1 MSILP
6 SWSPYFQNAVRI
18 QGRQAQVKKQVARQE
33 RGDFLLRSEV
43 TDGEETHEVTI
54 SPDGK
59 HAVAECD
66 CDVFEAGQF
75 CTHIWAALLDL
86 NHAPPENPEEPRIRN
101 LAKLRLRAPKARKR
115 DRGEVRS
122 DNVSGFGDGQ
132 ESAWQ
137 SRMSML
143 RPDGDAARPGPMQ
156 ALAAMQRQ
164 VCYVI
169 PPRASARARG
179 LVVELTERTASA
191 TGWSKPKP
199 LKLGAENLDE
209 LAHPVDRELGAL
221 LLGAT
226 RVVED
231 DTRQVR
237 MAGGPGP
244 QSTFRLAAGA
254 QRSLL
259 RRMISTGRCFI
270 ELNEGGD
277 VPRLRLVKWDDGPR
291 TDDSPA
297 PGEHAA
303 AVAGSSTAWV
313 PWLTGRPGDGELRLD
328 LQLRRAGRRVP
339 VTAPLLALGGPDGLV
354 IFKEHPDKPKDQVL
368 PGPGQNVAWAAPLDD
383 HEAAAWIQQFR
394 DARYQEDAEVEG
406 LKNDVRGGMRVPE
419 DEVQRFIERLYLLP
433 QLPELDLP
441 DDLGHA
447 EQRVDPRPMLE
458 LFSPGTVQAQE
469 LGATGK
475 TTLAARIYFDYGGL
489 RVSPGRPGRFVP
501 VAADTTV
508 PRTADAGGNEAKSGE
523 SGDADSDNGLDAN
536 EAADAK
542 ALSATETGG
551 TSEDGQRRLI
561 RRNFRL
567 EREAIEQTAGLGL
580 SSPASGED
588 DALVIA
594 SKHVPHLVS
603 VLLARGWGI
612 TADQKLMRAGGPPA
626 LTITSGIDWFELRGS
641 VTYEH
646 QDGTKQEV
654 TLPEILEAVRQG
666 RSMIELD
673 DGTQGLLPENWL
685 AEHGLLT
692 NMGESHEDHL
702 RFKASQA
709 ALLDTLVDE
718 EELDAYDDTFAKARE
733 QVKQF
738 DGIHP
743 AQPTDQFRGELRA
756 YQATGL
762 GWFNFLRQFG
772 MGGVLADDM
781 GLGKTIQ
788 VLAML
793 AGRKAELEKEMEK
806 PENAGAKKG
815 AAKKKRFGKPS
826 LIVAPRSVIFNWLD
840 EAEKFTPH
848 LKVLAY
854 SGPDRQKNL
863 KKLDHYDLVVTS
875 FGLMR
880 RDAEALQATEFD
892 YVVLDEAQAI
902 KNPSSQSA
910 KAARTL
916 NAEHRLAL
924 TGTPVENHLGDLWSI
939 FEYLNPGML
948 GSNARF
954 ADLVRGA
961 AGSVGADSVSDAP
974 GSTTAALTG
983 AQAAA
988 ADAAAE
994 NEFGDADADESASDL
1009 QEKKPSDKTPLQQLA
1024 SALRPFI
1031 LRRTKKQV
1039 LTDLP
1044 PKTEQ
1049 TILCEMDKAQRKVY
1063 DDLRNYYR
1071 GSLMSQLDADGAT
1084 SSRKGLGKNAFMVLE
1099 ALLRLRQAACHPAL
1113 IKKEGIDTD
1122 APSAKLDQLMNMIG
1136 DIQAEGGK
1144 ALVFSQFTSMLHL
1157 VQERFE
1163 AAGINHTYL
1172 DGQTR
1177 NRRQV
1182 VEDFQTDPDLTAFLI
1197 SLKAGGT
1204 GLNLTKAEYVFILDP
1219 WWNPAVEAQAI
1230 DRAHRIGQE
1239 KPVFAYRMICED
1251 TVEQRI
1257 LELQKRK
1264 RDLAEAVVG
1273 GEENLLSK
1281 MTRGDLEQLLS

>member
-1 MSILP
+1 M
-6 SWSPYFQNAVRI
+6 RI
-18 QGRQAQVKKQVARQE
+18 QGRQAQVKKQVQRQD
-33 RGDFLLRSEV
+33 RGEYLLRAVV
-43 TDGEETHEVTI
+43 TDGDQKHEVTI

-86 NHAPPENPEEPRIRN
+86 NHDPPEDPEEPRIRN
-101 LAKLRLRAPKARKR
+101 LSKLRLRAPKARKR
-115 DRGEVRS
+115 DRGEVRTE
-122 DNVSGFGDGQ
+122 NVSGFGEGQ

-143 RPDGDAARPGPMQ
+143 RPDGETSRPGPLA

-179 LVVELTERTASA
+179 LVIELTERTASA

-199 LKLGAENLDE
+199 LKLGSDNLDE
-209 LAHPVDRELGAL
+209 LAHPVDRELGGL

-231 DTRQVR
+231 DLRQVR
-237 MAGGPGP
+237 IPSATPA
-244 QSTFRLAAGA
+244 QSTFRLAGGA

-259 RRMISTGRCFI
+259 RRMIETGRCFVD
-270 ELNEGGD
+270 LNEGGD
-277 VPRLRLVKWDDGPR
+277 VPRLRLLRWDEAQRGDTAG
-291 TDDSPA
+291 A
-297 PGEHAA
+297 ANGE
-303 AVAGSSTAWV
+303 AVAGSSAAWV

-339 VTAPLLALGGPDGLV
+339 VTAPLLALGGPDGVV
-354 IFKEHPDKPKDQVL
+354 IFKNHPDLGKDKQAV
-368 PGPGQNVAWAAPLDD
+368 PGPGLNVAWAAPLDD
-383 HEAAAWIQQFR
+383 HEASAWIQQFR
-394 DARYQEDAEVEG
+394 DPRYQEEAEVEG
-406 LKNDVRGGMRVPE
+406 RKNDVRGGMRIPD

-441 DDLGHA
+441 DGLGHL
-447 EQRVDPRPMLE
+447 EQRVDPRPFLE

-469 LGATGK
+469 LGASGK

-501 VAADTTV
+501 VAADATT
-508 PRTADAGGNEAKSGE
+508 TAPPDTAAPDGGGDGPNDAG
-523 SGDADSDNGLDAN
+523 ADRD
-536 EAADAK
+536 EAADTA
-542 ALSATETGG
+542 ALAEAGDES
-551 TSEDGQRRLI
+551 QRRLI

-580 SSPASGED
+580 SRPAAGED

-594 SKHVPHLVS
+594 SKHIPHLVS

-612 TADQKLMRAGGPPA
+612 TADQKMMRAGGPPA

-641 VTYEH
+641 VTYQH

-654 TLPEILEAVRQG
+654 SLPEILEAVRQG

-692 NMGESHEDHL
+692 NMGEAHEDHL

-709 ALLDTLVDE
+709 ALLDTLVGDDE
-718 EELDAYDDTFAKARE
+718 LEAYDDTFALARE
-733 QVKQF
+733 QVKSF

-743 AQPTDQFRGELRA
+743 AEPTENFTGELRA

-781 GLGKTIQ
+781 GLGKTVQ

-793 AGRKAELEKEMEK
+793 AGRKLELEREADALRGEGKA
-806 PENAGAKKG
+806 AGSKKG
-815 AAKKKRFGKPS
+815 SAKAKRVGKPS

-840 EAEKFTPH
+840 EAEKFTPG

-854 SGPDRQKNL
+854 SGPDRAKSR
-863 KKLDHYDLVVTS
+863 KKLADYDLIVTS

-880 RDAEALQATEFD
+880 RDAEELQHVEFD
-892 YVVLDEAQAI
+892 YIVLDEAQAI

-916 NAEHRLAL
+916 KADHRLAL

-954 ADLVRGA
+954 ADLVRGVSGSID
-961 AGSVGADSVSDAP
+961 AGGD
-974 GSTTAALTG
+974 GSTGSTAGALTG

-988 ADAAAE
+988 ADSAAE
-994 NEFGDADADESASDL
+994 EGTLQDESATDL
-1009 QEKKPSDKTPLQQLA
+1009 QQKSPDGKTPLQQLA

-1049 TILCEMDKAQRKVY
+1049 TILCEMDPAQRKVY

-1071 GSLMSQLDADGAT
+1071 GSLMSQLDADGST

-1122 APSAKLDQLMNMIG
+1122 APSAKLDRLMKMLG

-1144 ALVFSQFTSMLHL
+1144 ALIFSQFTSMLHL
-1157 VQERFE
+1157 VQERLDS
-1163 AAGINHTYL
+1163 ADVSYTYL

-1182 VEDFQTDPDLTAFLI
+1182 VDDFQTDPDLTAFLI

-1204 GLNLTKAEYVFILDP
+1204 GLNLTSAEYVFILDP

-1281 MTRGDLEQLLS
+1281 LTRGDLEQLLS

>member
-18 QGRQAQVKKQVARQE
+18 QGRQAQVKKQVHRKD
-33 RGDFLLRSEV
+33 RGEYLLRAEV
-43 TDGEETHEVTI
+43 VDGEETHEVTV

-86 NHAPPENPEEPRIRN
+86 NHDPPEDQSEPRIRN

-122 DNVSGFGDGQ
+122 ENTSGFGDGQ

-143 RPDGDAARPGPMQ
+143 RPDGEASRPGALA

-179 LVVELTERTASA
+179 LVIEVTERTASA

-237 MAGGPGP
+237 VASGPAA

-254 QRSLL
+254 QRALL
-259 RRMISTGRCFI
+259 RRMIETGRCFV

-277 VPRLRLVKWDDGPR
+277 VPRLRLLKWDEGPKRDPEDGDQP
-291 TDDSPA
+291 S
-297 PGEHAA
+297 

-328 LQLRRAGRRVP
+328 LQLRRAGRRIP

-354 IFKEHPDKPKDQVL
+354 IFKDHPDQPKDKPL
-368 PGPGQNVAWAAPLDD
+368 PGPGLHVAWAAPLDD

-406 LKNDVRGGMRVPE
+406 VKNDVRGGMRVPD

-489 RVSPGRPGRFVP
+489 RVSPARPGRFVP

-508 PRTADAGGNEAKSGE
+508 EPTAKADEDNNV
-523 SGDADSDNGLDAN
+523 DAD
-536 EAADAK
+536 EAADAA
-542 ALSATETGG
+542 ALAGSETSS

-561 RRNFRL
+561 RRNFRM

-588 DALVIA
+588 DALVVA

-612 TADQKLMRAGGPPA
+612 TADQKMMRAGGPPA

-709 ALLDTLVDE
+709 ALLDTLVGDDE
-718 EELDAYDDTFAKARE
+718 LEAYDDTFAKARE
-733 QVKQF
+733 QVKSF

-743 AQPTDQFRGELRA
+743 GKPTENFTGELRT

-781 GLGKTIQ
+781 GLGKTVQ

-793 AGRKAELEKEMEK
+793 AARKLELEAELDK

-815 AAKKKRFGKPS
+815 SAKKKRAGKPS

-840 EAEKFTPH
+840 EAEKFTPS

-854 SGPDRQKNL
+854 SGPDRHKHL
-863 KKLDHYDLVVTS
+863 KKLDHHDLVVTS

-880 RDAEALQATEFD
+880 RDAEELQKVEFD
-892 YVVLDEAQAI
+892 YIVLDEAQAI

-961 AGSVGADSVSDAP
+961 SGSIGEADPSAP
-974 GSTTAALTG
+974 GSTTRALTG
-983 AQAAA
+983 ARAAA
-988 ADAAAE
+988 ADSAAE
-994 NEFGDADADESASDL
+994 EGLLEEDEEATDL
-1009 QEKKPSDKTPLQQLA
+1009 QEKKPSDRTPLQQLA

-1122 APSAKLDQLMNMIG
+1122 APSAKLDRLMEMIA

-1144 ALVFSQFTSMLHL
+1144 ALIFSQFTSMLHL
-1157 VQERFE
+1157 VQERLE
-1163 AAGINHTYL
+1163 SAGVSQTYL

>member
-6 SWSPYFQNAVRI
+6 SWSPYFQSAVRI
-18 QGRQAQVKKQVARQE
+18 QGRQAQVKKQVDRLD
-33 RGDFLLRSEV
+33 RGEYLLRAEV
-43 TDGEETHEVTI
+43 KDGEDSHEVTV

-86 NHAPPENPEEPRIRN
+86 NHDPPEDQEEPRIRN

-115 DRGEVRS
+115 ERGEVRNE
-122 DNVSGFGDGQ
+122 NVSGFGNGQ

-143 RPDGDAARPGPMQ
+143 RPDGEGSRPGPMQ

-164 VCYVI
+164 VCYII

-179 LVVELTERTASA
+179 LVIELTERTASA

-199 LKLGAENLDE
+199 LKLGSENLDE

-221 LLGAT
+221 LIGAT

-231 DTRQVR
+231 DSRVSR
-237 MAGGPGP
+237 IAAGPTA

-259 RRMISTGRCFI
+259 RRMIETGRCFI

-277 VPRLRLVKWDDGPR
+277 VPRLRALRWDDGPR
-291 TDDSPA
+291 TEDQNDENGTRS
-297 PGEHAA
+297 A
-303 AVAGSSTAWV
+303 AVAGSSSAWV
-313 PWLTGRPGDGELRLD
+313 PWLTGRPGNGELRLD
-328 LQLRRAGRRVP
+328 LQLRRAGRRIP

-354 IFKEHPDKPKDQVL
+354 VFKEHPDKPKDAAL
-368 PGPGQNVAWAAPLDD
+368 PGPGLHFAWAAPLDD

-406 LKNDVRGGMRVPE
+406 VKNDVRGGMRIPD

-441 DDLGHA
+441 DDLGHQ

-501 VAADTTV
+501 VAAETTV
-508 PRTADAGGNEAKSGE
+508 AEEKPATTEDDV
-523 SGDADSDNGLDAN
+523 DAD
-536 EAADAK
+536 EAADAA
-542 ALSATETGG
+542 ALAGSETSS

-567 EREAIEQTAGLGL
+567 ERESIEQTAGLGL
-580 SSPASGED
+580 SSPASGEE

-603 VLLARGWGI
+603 VLLSRGWGI
-612 TADQKLMRAGGPPA
+612 TADQKMMRAGGPPA

-641 VTYEH
+641 VTYQH
-646 QDGTKQEV
+646 QDGTQQEI

-666 RSMIELD
+666 RTMIELD

-692 NMGESHEDHL
+692 NMGEAHEDHL

-718 EELDAYDDTFAKARE
+718 EELEAYDDTFALARE

-743 AQPTDQFRGELRA
+743 AEATENFSGELRA

-815 AAKKKRFGKPS
+815 SAKKKRYGKPS
-826 LIVAPRSVIFNWLD
+826 LIVAPRSVIFNWID
-840 EAEKFTPH
+840 EAEKFTPG

-880 RDAEALQATEFD
+880 RDAEALQAVDFD

-948 GSNARF
+948 GSNAKF
-954 ADLVRGA
+954 AELVRGA
-961 AGSVGADSVSDAP
+961 AGSVGAESVGDAP
-974 GSTTAALTG
+974 GSTTKALTG

-988 ADAAAE
+988 ADNAAE
-994 NEFGDADADESASDL
+994 EGMLDDDDSTTTL
-1009 QEKKPSDKTPLQQLA
+1009 QEKKPGDKTPLQQLA
-1024 SALRPFI
+1024 GALRPFI

-1071 GSLMSQLDADGAT
+1071 GSLMSQLDADGGG
-1084 SSRKGLGKNAFMVLE
+1084 SRKGLGKNAFMVLE

-1113 IKKEGIDTD
+1113 IKKEGINTD

-1163 AAGINHTYL
+1163 AAGIQHTYL

>member
-1 MSILP
+1 M
-6 SWSPYFQNAVRI
+6 
-18 QGRQAQVKKQVARQE
+18 
-33 RGDFLLRSEV
+33 
-43 TDGEETHEVTI
+43 
-54 SPDGK
+54 
-59 HAVAECD
+59 
-66 CDVFEAGQF
+66 FEAGQF

-86 NHAPPENPEEPRIRN
+86 NHDPPEDQEEPRIRN

-115 DRGEVRS
+115 ERGEVRNE
-122 DNVSGFGDGQ
+122 NVSGFGNGQ

-143 RPDGDAARPGPMQ
+143 RPDGEGSRPGPMQ

-164 VCYVI
+164 VCYII

-179 LVVELTERTASA
+179 LVIELTERTASA

-199 LKLGAENLDE
+199 LKLGSENLDE

-221 LLGAT
+221 LIGAT

-231 DTRQVR
+231 DSRVSR
-237 MAGGPGP
+237 IAAGPTA

-259 RRMISTGRCFI
+259 RRMIETGRCFI

-277 VPRLRLVKWDDGPR
+277 VPRLRALRWDDGPR
-291 TDDSPA
+291 TEGQNDENGTRS
-297 PGEHAA
+297 A
-303 AVAGSSTAWV
+303 AVAGSSSAWV
-313 PWLTGRPGDGELRLD
+313 PWLTGRPGNGELRLD
-328 LQLRRAGRRVP
+328 LQLRRAGRRIP

-354 IFKEHPDKPKDQVL
+354 IFKEHPDKPKDSPL
-368 PGPGQNVAWAAPLDD
+368 PGPGLHFAWAAPLDD

-406 LKNDVRGGMRVPE
+406 VKNDVRGGMRIPD

-441 DDLGHA
+441 DDLGHQ

-501 VAADTTV
+501 VAAETTV
-508 PRTADAGGNEAKSGE
+508 AEEKPAT
-523 SGDADSDNGLDAN
+523 SDDGLDAD
-536 EAADAK
+536 EAADAA
-542 ALSATETGG
+542 ALAGSETSS

-567 EREAIEQTAGLGL
+567 ERESIEQTAGLGL
-580 SSPASGED
+580 SSPASGEE

-603 VLLARGWGI
+603 VLLSRGWGI
-612 TADQKLMRAGGPPA
+612 TADQKMMRAGGPPA

-641 VTYEH
+641 VTYQH
-646 QDGTKQEV
+646 QDGTQQEI

-666 RSMIELD
+666 RTMIELD

-692 NMGESHEDHL
+692 NMGEAHEDHL

-718 EELDAYDDTFAKARE
+718 EELEAYDDTFALARE

-743 AQPTDQFRGELRA
+743 AEATENFSGELRA

-793 AGRKAELEKEMEK
+793 AGRKAELEKEMEL

-815 AAKKKRFGKPS
+815 SAKKKRYGKPS
-826 LIVAPRSVIFNWLD
+826 LIVAPRSVIFNWID
-840 EAEKFTPH
+840 EAEKFTPG

-880 RDAEALQATEFD
+880 RDAEALQAVDFD

-948 GSNARF
+948 GSNAKF
-954 ADLVRGA
+954 AELVRGA
-961 AGSVGADSVSDAP
+961 AGSVGAESVGDAP
-974 GSTTAALTG
+974 GSTTRALDRRSGRRRRQRGGRGDARRRRLDHHAPGKEARRQDPAPAARLRPPPLHPPPHQEAG
-983 AQAAA
+983 PHRPPAQDR
-988 ADAAAE
+988 ADHPLRDGQGAAE
-994 NEFGDADADESASDL
+994 GLRRPAELLPRLADEPARRRRRRLPQGPRQERLHGARGAAS
-1009 QEKKPSDKTPLQQLA
+1009 PA
-1024 SALRPFI
+1024 SGR
-1031 LRRTKKQV
+1031 
-1039 LTDLP
+1039 LP
-1044 PKTEQ
+1044 PR
-1049 TILCEMDKAQRKVY
+1049 AR
-1063 DDLRNYYR
+1063 
-1071 GSLMSQLDADGAT
+1071 
-1084 SSRKGLGKNAFMVLE
+1084 SRRRAST
-1099 ALLRLRQAACHPAL
+1099 P
-1113 IKKEGIDTD
+1113 TPP
-1122 APSAKLDQLMNMIG
+1122 APS
-1136 DIQAEGGK
+1136 
-1144 ALVFSQFTSMLHL
+1144 S
-1157 VQERFE
+1157 
-1163 AAGINHTYL
+1163 
-1172 DGQTR
+1172 
-1177 NRRQV
+1177 
-1182 VEDFQTDPDLTAFLI
+1182 TA
-1197 SLKAGGT
+1197 
-1204 GLNLTKAEYVFILDP
+1204 
-1219 WWNPAVEAQAI
+1219 
-1230 DRAHRIGQE
+1230 
-1239 KPVFAYRMICED
+1239 
-1251 TVEQRI
+1251 
-1257 LELQKRK
+1257 
-1264 RDLAEAVVG
+1264 
-1273 GEENLLSK
+1273 
-1281 MTRGDLEQLLS
+1281 